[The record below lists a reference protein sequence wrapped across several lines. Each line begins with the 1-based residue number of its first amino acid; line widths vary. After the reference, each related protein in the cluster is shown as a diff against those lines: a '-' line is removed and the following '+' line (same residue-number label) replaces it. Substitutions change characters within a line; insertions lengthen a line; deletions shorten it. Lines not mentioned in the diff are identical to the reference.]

1 MVLGRLRSQ
10 YEKIMRPLGEL
21 ISKTGISPNMITLVS
36 VGISVLSCYSF
47 ALSDLLFGGIFA
59 ILAGVIDMFDGAV
72 ARASGK
78 ASPYGAVFDH
88 VMDRYAEFFMVFGI
102 GLSIYA
108 ETWIGFL
115 CLFSMVMASFTRA
128 KAESVGGL
136 EKCTV
141 GIAERQE
148 KLGIL
153 LGSVFL
159 TYLFPTVNI
168 LGFTIL
174 EMGLLLIAVLSQI
187 TVIQRLNYTKTQQ
200 TVIS

>member
-1 MVLGRLRSQ
+1 
-10 YEKIMRPLGEL
+10 MRPLGEVL
-21 ISKTGISPNMITLVS
+21 GKTGISPNMVTLIS
-36 VGISVLSCYSF
+36 VGVSAVSCYYF
-47 ALSDLLFGGIFA
+47 ALSNLLLGAFCA

-72 ARASGK
+72 ARATGK

-108 ETWIGFL
+108 DTWISFV
-115 CLFSMVMASFTRA
+115 CLFSMIMASFTRA

-136 EKCTV
+136 KQCTV

-159 TYLFPTVNI
+159 TYLFPSII
-168 LGFTIL
+168 LSGFTIL
-174 EMGLLLIAVLSQI
+174 EIGLFLIALLSQI
-187 TVIQRLNYTKTQQ
+187 TVLQRLNYTRTQQ
-200 TVIS
+200 SVIT